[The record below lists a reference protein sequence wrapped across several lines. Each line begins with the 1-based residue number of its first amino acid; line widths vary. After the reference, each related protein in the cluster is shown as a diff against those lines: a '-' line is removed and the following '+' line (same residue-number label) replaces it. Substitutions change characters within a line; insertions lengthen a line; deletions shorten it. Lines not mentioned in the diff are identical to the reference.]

1 MNPYRSTR
9 LWGRKKF
16 DSGFCKRWA
25 GIESFGGINSW
36 NIFTRHLDKNSI
48 IYSAGVGR
56 DISFEKAVVS
66 RFKVNIELF
75 DPSPTGIAT
84 MELAENNISNIHF
97 TPVGIAG
104 KSAIARFSPP
114 ENELEGSFTV
124 ALKSDLFVEFQ
135 CKDLSRLMEERGHL
149 SIDLLKL
156 DIEGFEYEVIDDIIN
171 KSIDI
176 RQICVE
182 FHHFINGI
190 KICETLKAIANLRAA
205 GYMMIYKTRFDY
217 TFYRKP
223 YSL

>member
-1 MNPYRSTR
+1 MNQDRSIR

-16 DSGFCKRWA
+16 DSSFCKRWA

-36 NIFTRHLDKNSI
+36 NIFTHHLDKNSI

-84 MELAENNISNIHF
+84 MGLEENKIPNIHF

-104 KSAIARFSPP
+104 KSIVARFSPP
-114 ENELEGSFTV
+114 ENEFEGSFTV
-124 ALKSDLFVEFQ
+124 ALKRDIFIEFQ
-135 CKDLSRLMEERGHL
+135 CKDLSCLMKERGHL
-149 SIDLLKL
+149 YIDLLKI
-156 DIEGFEYEVIDDIIN
+156 DIEGFEYAVIDDIL
-171 KSIDI
+171 KRSIDI

-190 KICETLKAIANLRAA
+190 KMFETLKAIASLKAA
-205 GYMMIYKTRFDY
+205 GYMMIYKKRFDY
-217 TFYRKP
+217 TFYRQA
-223 YSL
+223 